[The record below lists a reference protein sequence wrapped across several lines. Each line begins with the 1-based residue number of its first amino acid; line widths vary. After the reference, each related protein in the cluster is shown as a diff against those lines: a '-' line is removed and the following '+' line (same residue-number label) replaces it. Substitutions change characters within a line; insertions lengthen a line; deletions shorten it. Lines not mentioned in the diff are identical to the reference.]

1 MAEPIKIQ
9 GYLDF
14 LLFGGKYYYVHDLE
28 LRNLIDAAGIDTE
41 FGVYE
46 ENVFPTFALNTFY
59 EKVYELLTE
68 QPADWST
75 NYKSYYILVSG
86 DYVPNTNSTFAL
98 DTYYMETASYILLT
112 EQPADWVEKYSKY
125 YFLNKS
131 GISSNRETL
140 STSYVIFN
148 ALSKK
153 LDITTFDQFKE
164 AYDYFVEHI
173 QEYIDIEDETKL
185 DKVTFEEF
193 LQEFYTFAESFH
205 EVAFTGSFNDLEDVP
220 PGLGVRVEGTDL
232 VFSGP
237 SYGGMTA
244 EEDENLADLIGS
256 GVL

>member
-46 ENVFPTFALNTFY
+46 ENVFPTFVENMFY
-59 EKVYELLTE
+59 EKEGNTYALLDSK
-68 QPADWST
+68 PSDW
-75 NYKSYYILVSG
+75 
-86 DYVPNTNSTFAL
+86 D
-98 DTYYMETASYILLT
+98 
-112 EQPADWVEKYSKY
+112 EKYSKY